1 MKMKINDKLL
11 RQIESDLSIDKPF
24 IKGKNHPV
32 NNCWHFYTDGSA
44 VDRLFDDESDFIRGD
59 EQDICCAPEL

>member
-44 VDRLFDDESDFIRGD
+44 VDSCLMMNRISSGG
-59 EQDICCAPEL
+59 